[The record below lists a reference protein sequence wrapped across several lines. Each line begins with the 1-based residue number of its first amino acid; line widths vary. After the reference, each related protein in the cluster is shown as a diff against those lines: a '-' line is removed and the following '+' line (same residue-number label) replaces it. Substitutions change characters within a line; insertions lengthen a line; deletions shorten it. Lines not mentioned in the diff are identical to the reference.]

1 MPTVD
6 ASSYTTVAMEVIGT
20 PEFNDLEGCPNI
32 FGNIVYMGMIR
43 IHKAHDMKTHY
54 DTNLGLYQI
63 KYIVLEFQ
71 VFFPF
76 YLNDFLT

>member
-1 MPTVD
+1 
-6 ASSYTTVAMEVIGT
+6 
-20 PEFNDLEGCPNI
+20 
-32 FGNIVYMGMIR
+32 MGMIR

-76 YLNDFLT
+76 YLNDFLTCLENNLDFCIVL